1 MARQILD
8 PGWKVVIGSGV
19 GISFGA
25 APIFTAGFAH
35 LTGAMA
41 QDYGWSQV
49 EVARAATIVLSS
61 TMIAYLFCAWPLDRL
76 GSRRFALISIA
87 LFAVSL
93 AVLSQVGNA
102 LWQFYLAAALFGF
115 VGAGTNVVSYAK
127 AISRWFDE
135 RRGLALGLA
144 ASAQAGGSF
153 VVPLAAHWIIA
164 SYGWSACLL
173 AFAAFEVV
181 VCLPLVA
188 WLVADGPPA
197 GDPASKND
205 EPRRSIE
212 AQAPEAGIS
221 AADIIGTPTFWKL
234 ALCFAVIGMSFYAIA
249 PNVMYILKRRAE
261 VSAADV
267 AWIQAAGAVA
277 ALFGRIVVGYLLDRL
292 HARVVGILTV
302 LLMAL
307 SALLNA
313 TANAVA
319 PMVVASILMGFA
331 ISGEADLMPYLAGR
345 YFGTRSVSKVFSWL
359 LFAFCIGAA
368 IGPVAFV
375 WLSTLSDSVVL
386 PLLLLSAVQIVPV
399 MLFLSLGRYRTPPER
414 IQSVAV
420 ALT

>member
-1 MARQILD
+1 MAQQIMD
-8 PGWKVVIGSGV
+8 PGWKVVIGSGI

-61 TMIAYLFCAWPLDRL
+61 TMVAYLFCAWPLDRL
-76 GSRRFALISIA
+76 GSRKFALISIA
-87 LFAVSL
+87 LFAGSL
-93 AVLSQVGNA
+93 AILSQVGNS
-102 LWQFYLAAALFGF
+102 LLQFDLAAALFGF

-127 AISRWFDE
+127 AISRWFDQ

-144 ASAQAGGSF
+144 ASAQAAGSF
-153 VVPLAAHWIIA
+153 IVPLAAHWIIA
-164 SYGWSACLL
+164 RYGWSACLV
-173 AFAAFEVV
+173 AFAAFELV

-205 EPRRSIE
+205 GPRPSTE

-221 AADIIGTPTFWKL
+221 AAEIIGTPTFWKL

-249 PNVMYILKRRAE
+249 PNVMYILKRRAD
-261 VSAADV
+261 VTAADV

-307 SALLNA
+307 SALINA
-313 TANAVA
+313 TADGVA
-319 PMVVASILMGFA
+319 PMVLASVLMGFS

-399 MLFLSLGRYRTPPER
+399 MLFLSLGRYRTTPER
-414 IQSVAV
+414 VQSLAV

>member
-1 MARQILD
+1 MTRQTMN
-8 PGWKVVIGSGV
+8 PGWRVVIGSGI

-35 LTGAMA
+35 LTSAMA
-41 QDYGWSQV
+41 QDYGWSQP
-49 EVARAATIVLSS
+49 ELARAATIVLSA

-76 GSRRFALISIA
+76 GSRKFALISIV

-93 AVLSQVGNA
+93 TVLSQVGDS
-102 LWQFYLAAALFGF
+102 LPQFYLAAAFFGF

-127 AISRWFDE
+127 AISRWFD
-135 RRGLALGLA
+135 RKRGLALGLA

-153 VVPLAAHWIIA
+153 IVPLAAHWIIA
-164 SYGWSACLL
+164 GYGWSTCLL
-173 AFAAFEVV
+173 IFAAFEVL

-188 WLVADGPPA
+188 WLVTDGPPA
-197 GDPASKND
+197 TAPVSKG
-205 EPRRSIE
+205 EE
-212 AQAPEAGIS
+212 AQEQEIGID
-221 AADIIGTPTFWKL
+221 AADVVRTSTFWKL
-234 ALCFAVIGMSFYAIA
+234 AFCFLVIGMSFYAIA
-249 PNVMYILKRRAE
+249 PNVMYILTRRGA
-261 VSAADV
+261 VTAADV
-267 AWIQAAGAVA
+267 AWIQAIGAVA

-307 SALLNA
+307 SALINA
-313 TANAVA
+313 TATTAT
-319 PMVVASILMGFA
+319 PMAVASILMGFA

-368 IGPVAFV
+368 IGPVTFV
-375 WLSTLSDSVVL
+375 WLSTLSDSVAM

-399 MLFLSLGRYRTPPER
+399 MLFLSLGRYGTPPEHTQR
-414 IQSVAV
+414 LAV